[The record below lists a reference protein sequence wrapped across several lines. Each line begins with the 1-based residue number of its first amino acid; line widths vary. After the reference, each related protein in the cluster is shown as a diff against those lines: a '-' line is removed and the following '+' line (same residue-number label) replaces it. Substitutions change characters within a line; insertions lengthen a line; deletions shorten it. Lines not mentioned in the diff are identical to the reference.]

1 MKKAMFQC
9 KFCNYTSVKKWN
21 VQAHEKRKH
30 STVNLVKNNEVNYKE
45 IKVDVDHLT
54 AQDTTRENPLLEI
67 LKNEAER
74 EIDYIKRR
82 AQVKKESDLRIK
94 RRETRKIIKDCCR
107 RLTKVIK
114 ELEDP
119 SIRRMTDWLT

>member
-1 MKKAMFQC
+1 MFQC

-30 STVNLVKNNEVNYKE
+30 STVNLVKNNEVSYKE
-45 IKVDVDHLT
+45 IKVDVEE

-74 EIDYIKRR
+74 EIDYIRRR
-82 AQVKKESDLRIK
+82 AQVKKESDLQIK
-94 RRETRKIIKDCCR
+94 RREARKIIQDSCR
-107 RLTKVIK
+107 RLTKVIR
-114 ELEDP
+114 ELEKIDP
-119 SIRRMTDWLT
+119 SRRRMTDWLSD

>member
-1 MKKAMFQC
+1 MFQC

-67 LKNEAER
+67 LKNEADR

-82 AQVKKESDLRIK
+82 PQVKKESDLRIK

-119 SIRRMTDWLT
+119 SIRRMTDWLSD

>member
-1 MKKAMFQC
+1 MFQC

-30 STVNLVKNNEVNYKE
+30 STVNQVKNNEVNYKE
-45 IKVDVDHLT
+45 IKVDVDHPT

-74 EIDYIKRR
+74 EIDYIRRR
-82 AQVKKESDLRIK
+82 AQVKKESDVHIK
-94 RRETRKIIKDCCR
+94 RRETRKIMKDCCR
-107 RLTKVIK
+107 RLTKVIR
-114 ELEDP
+114 ELEKIDP
-119 SIRRMTDWLT
+119 SRRRMTDWLSD

>member
-1 MKKAMFQC
+1 MFQC

-45 IKVDVDHLT
+45 IKVDVDHPT

-107 RLTKVIK
+107 RLIKVIK

-119 SIRRMTDWLT
+119 SIRRMTDWLS

>member
-1 MKKAMFQC
+1 MFQC

-30 STVNLVKNNEVNYKE
+30 STVNLVKNNEVSYKE
-45 IKVDVDHLT
+45 IKVDVEE
-54 AQDTTRENPLLEI
+54 AQDNTRENPLLEI
-67 LKNEAER
+67 LKNEANR

-119 SIRRMTDWLT
+119 SIRRMTDWLS

>member
-1 MKKAMFQC
+1 MFQC

-30 STVNLVKNNEVNYKE
+30 STVNLVKNNEVSYKE
-45 IKVDVDHLT
+45 IKVDVEE

-107 RLTKVIK
+107 RLTKVSK

-119 SIRRMTDWLT
+119 SIRRMTDWLSD